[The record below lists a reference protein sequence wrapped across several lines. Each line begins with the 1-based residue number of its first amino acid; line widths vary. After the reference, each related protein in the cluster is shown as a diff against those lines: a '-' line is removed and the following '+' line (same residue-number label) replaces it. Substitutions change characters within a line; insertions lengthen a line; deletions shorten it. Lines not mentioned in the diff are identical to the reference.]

1 MDVASLAG
9 AMVGAQVGRTQMA
22 LAAKMM
28 KMNAD
33 SAASIIQ
40 VIEAAQ
46 QNIDKLANAAA
57 GLGQN
62 VDISV

>member
-1 MDVASLAG
+1 MDVSSLAA
-9 AMVGAQVGRTQMA
+9 AMVGAQVGRLQ
-22 LAAKMM
+22 LAAATKMM

-33 SAASIIQ
+33 NAASIVQ

-46 QNIDKLANAAA
+46 QNLTQLANAAA

-62 VDISV
+62 LDISV

>member
-1 MDVASLAG
+1 MDVSSLAA
-9 AMVGAQVGRTQMA
+9 AMVGAQAGRTQMA
-22 LAAKMM
+22 IAGKMM

-40 VIEAAQ
+40 VIKAAQ
-46 QNIDKLANAAA
+46 QNLDSLASAAS

-62 VDISV
+62 LDISV

>member
-1 MDVASLAG
+1 MDVSSLAA
-9 AMVGAQVGRTQMA
+9 AMAGAQGGRTQMA
-22 LAAKMM
+22 MAAKMM

-40 VIEAAQ
+40 VIESAQ
-46 QNIDKLANAAA
+46 QNLTTLANAAS

-62 VDISV
+62 LDISV

>member
-1 MDVASLAG
+1 
-9 AMVGAQVGRTQMA
+9 
-22 LAAKMM
+22 MM

-33 SAASIIQ
+33 NAASIIQ

-46 QNIDKLANAAA
+46 QNISQLAD

-62 VDISV
+62 LDITV

>member
-1 MDVASLAG
+1 MDVSSLA
-9 AMVGAQVGRTQMA
+9 ATMVGAQLGRAQFAM
-22 LAAKMM
+22 AAKMM

-46 QNIDKLANAAA
+46 QNLDKLANAAA

-62 VDISV
+62 LDISV